1 MRKRFEPQTHL
12 GLIEIGDTKID
23 LSKKNRDASTKI
35 GIALLALYK
44 EPEYRD
50 RVLEILEDEIMSG
63 KKKTGRPG
71 MDLWQIFVLAQYR
84 LGLDLSYDQLTY
96 RVNNDYTMRC
106 LLGIQENAF
115 ESNRIEFRYQHV
127 LDNVGLL
134 NDEVVN
140 KINEVIINFGHKEVF
155 KKKEEVASILK
166 TDSYVLESNVK
177 YPTDYNLLWDG
188 ARKSLDMVGKL
199 IERFPFLET
208 GWRKKKDWRK
218 RIKSSCRKVGQVSS
232 RGGKNKADRLKK
244 SVISYLEIN
253 EQLIYKIINWID
265 DIPAHDIIGGILKD
279 ELDRYIEWM
288 IIHMD
293 LLERRLIKGET
304 IPHSEKKF
312 SLFEPYTEWIKKG
325 KFRPNVEL
333 GKKLC
338 ITTDQYGLIIHNRIM
353 EHESDSEVV
362 LDIAVDL
369 IDRYQI
375 KSWSFDKGFWNP
387 VNKELLQDHVERV
400 IMPKKGGRNESEELE
415 ETLPA
420 FKRLRNQHSAVES
433 NINEL
438 EHRGLDRCPDRGYAN
453 FKRYAAIG
461 ICAYNLHKIGAELLK
476 QGKQALTKA
485 RKAAA

>member
-1 MRKRFEPQTHL
+1 M
-12 GLIEIGDTKID
+12 
-23 LSKKNRDASTKI
+23 
-35 GIALLALYK
+35 
-44 EPEYRD
+44 
-50 RVLEILEDEIMSG
+50 
-63 KKKTGRPG
+63 
-71 MDLWQIFVLAQYR
+71 
-84 LGLDLSYDQLTY
+84 
-96 RVNNDYTMRC
+96 
-106 LLGIQENAF
+106 
-115 ESNRIEFRYQHV
+115 
-127 LDNVGLL
+127 
-134 NDEVVN
+134 
-140 KINEVIINFGHKEVF
+140 
-155 KKKEEVASILK
+155 ASILK

-253 EQLIYKIINWID
+253 EQLIYKIIDWSD
-265 DIPAHDIIGGILKD
+265 DIPSHDIIGGILKD

-312 SLFEPYTEWIKKG
+312 SLFETYTEWIKKG

-400 IMPKKGGRNESEELE
+400 IMPKKGRRNESEEIE

-438 EHRGLDRCPDRGYAN
+438 EHRGLDRCPDRGYDH